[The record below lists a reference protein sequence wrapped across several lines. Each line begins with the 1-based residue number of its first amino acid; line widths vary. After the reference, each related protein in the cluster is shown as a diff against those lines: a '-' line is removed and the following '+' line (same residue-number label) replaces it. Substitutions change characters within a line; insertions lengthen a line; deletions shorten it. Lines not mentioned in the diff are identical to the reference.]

1 MGTPEFACAPL
12 TALQNSEHTIVAVV
26 TGPDKPAGRGKNLR
40 ASAVKEQAEQF
51 GLPVLTPESLKSEEF
66 YQELKKIA
74 PDLIVIV
81 AFRILPERIFSL
93 PKFGS
98 INIHGSI
105 LPKYRGA
112 APIQWALINGEK
124 ETGLSSFLLKSKVDT
139 GDIILQQKTNIDDKE
154 NFDSL
159 YNRLSQMAGPFL
171 LDSIK
176 KIESKDFKP
185 ARQDES
191 LSTPAPKLKSSD
203 ALINFEK
210 SAVKVHNLI
219 RGLATR
225 PGAFTFF
232 RGKKIKVYASQL
244 SDKTPEN
251 SAQPGS
257 ILSDKSQLLVQCD
270 ESVLE
275 LTRLLPEGKREM
287 DGRSFLNGYRPES
300 GESFDNKNLSA

>member
-12 TALQNSEHTIVAVV
+12 AALHNSQHRIAAVV

-40 ASAVKEQAEQF
+40 ATAVKDQAEKF
-51 GLPVLTPESLKSEEF
+51 GLPVLMPESLKSEDF

-81 AFRILPERIFSL
+81 AFRILPERIFAL
-93 PKFGS
+93 PKYGS
-98 INIHGSI
+98 LNIHGSL

-112 APIQWALINGEK
+112 APIQWALINGDK
-124 ETGLSSFLLKSKVDT
+124 ETGLTSFLLKSKVDT
-139 GDIILQQKTNIDDKE
+139 GDIILQQKTNIDDNE

-171 LDSIK
+171 LDSIR
-176 KIESKDFKP
+176 KIESEDFKP
-185 ARQDES
+185 VRQDES
-191 LSTPAPKLKSSD
+191 LSTPAPKLKSDD
-203 ALINFEK
+203 ALIDFEK
-210 SAVKVHNLI
+210 SAVQVHNLI

-232 RGKKIKVYASQL
+232 RGKKVKVYASKL

-251 SAQPGS
+251 SAQPGL
-257 ILSDKSQLLVQCD
+257 ILSDKSELLVQCD
-270 ESVLE
+270 HSLLE
-275 LTRLLPEGKREM
+275 LTRLLPEGKKLM
-287 DGRSFLNGYRPES
+287 DGRSFINGYRPES
-300 GESFDNKNLSA
+300 GESFD

>member
-1 MGTPEFACAPL
+1 MGTPKFACAPL
-12 TALQNSEHTIVAVV
+12 TALQNSQHRIAAVV

-40 ASAVKEQAEQF
+40 PTAVKEQAEQF
-51 GLPVLTPESLKSEEF
+51 GLPVITPESLKSEEF
-66 YQELKKIA
+66 YQELIEIA

-81 AFRILPERIFSL
+81 AFRILPERIFGL

-98 INIHGSI
+98 LNIHGSL

-124 ETGLSSFLLKSKVDT
+124 ETGLSSFLLKSEVDT
-139 GDIILQQKTNIDDKE
+139 GDIILQQKTKIDDNE

-159 YNRLSQMAGPFL
+159 YNRLSQMAGQFL

-203 ALINFEK
+203 ALIDFEK

-232 RGKKIKVYASQL
+232 RSKKVKVYASKL
-244 SDKTPEN
+244 SDKTFDI

-257 ILSDKSQLLVQCD
+257 ILSDKSELLVQCG
-270 ESVLE
+270 ESLLE
-275 LTRLLPEGKREM
+275 LTRLLPEGKKEM
-287 DGRSFLNGYRPES
+287 DGRSFINGYRPES
-300 GESFDNKNLSA
+300 GESFD

>member
-1 MGTPEFACAPL
+1 MNIVYMGTPEFACAPL
-12 TALQNSEHTIVAVV
+12 TALHNSEHKIAAVV

-40 ASAVKEQAEQF
+40 PTAVKQQAEQF

-66 YQELKKIA
+66 YQELKEIA

-98 INIHGSI
+98 LNIHGSI

-139 GDIILQQKTNIDDKE
+139 GDIILQQKTNIDDNE

-159 YNRLSQMAGPFL
+159 YNRLSEMAGPFL

-185 ARQDES
+185 VSQDES

-203 ALINFEK
+203 ALIDFEK

-232 RGKKIKVYASQL
+232 RGKKVKVYSSRL

-257 ILSDKSQLLVQCD
+257 ILSDKSELLVQCD

-275 LTRLLPEGKREM
+275 LTQLLPEGKKVM
-287 DGRSFLNGYRPES
+287 DGRSFINGYRPES
-300 GESFDNKNLSA
+300 GESFD

>member
-1 MGTPEFACAPL
+1 MGTPEFACASL
-12 TALQNSEHTIVAVV
+12 AALQNSEHTIAAVV
-26 TGPDKPAGRGKNLR
+26 TGPDKPTGRGKNLR
-40 ASAVKEQAEQF
+40 PTAIKQQAEQF
-51 GLPVLTPESLKSEEF
+51 GLPVLMPESLKSEDF
-66 YQELKKIA
+66 YQELKELA

-81 AFRILPERIFSL
+81 AFRILPERIFAL
-93 PKFGS
+93 PKYGS
-98 INIHGSI
+98 LNIHASL

-112 APIQWALINGEK
+112 APIQWALINGDK

-139 GDIILQQKTNIDDKE
+139 GDIILQQKTKIDDNE

-185 ARQDES
+185 VRQDES

-203 ALINFEK
+203 ALIDFEK
-210 SAVKVHNLI
+210 SALKVHNLI

-232 RGKKIKVYASQL
+232 RGKKVKVYASKL
-244 SDKTPEN
+244 SDKTSES

-257 ILSDKSQLLVQCD
+257 IMSDKSELLVQCD
-270 ESVLE
+270 QSVLE
-275 LTRLLPEGKREM
+275 LTRLLPEGKKVM
-287 DGRSFLNGYRPES
+287 DGRSFINGYRPES
-300 GESFDNKNLSA
+300 GESFVK